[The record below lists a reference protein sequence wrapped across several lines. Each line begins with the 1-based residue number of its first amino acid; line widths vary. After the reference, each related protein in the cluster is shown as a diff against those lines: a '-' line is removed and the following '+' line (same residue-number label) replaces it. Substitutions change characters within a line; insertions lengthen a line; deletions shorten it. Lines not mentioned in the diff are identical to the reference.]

1 MSVKKDRPGIRSV
14 QVETEVTG
22 TPEEIWKAIATAAG
36 ISSWFVPARFETD
49 ANGTPTKLV
58 LNFGPGMDS
67 EKNVTAWDPPRRFAA
82 EGELAPG
89 APKMATEWIVEARGG
104 GTCIVRV
111 VHNLFASTDDWDD
124 QLEGMESG
132 WPEFFNVLRLWLT
145 HFHGQRGV
153 SFYVMGTSSDAEPA
167 MWRSLAAAMGFA
179 NAAPGSRVETATDA
193 PRLAGIVESTGARE
207 GIHRLVLRVN
217 EPAAGIVSMGAHKMG
232 GSACAV
238 FNFYF
243 YGESA
248 AEAAA
253 HQKQVWT
260 QWINRQLPAAITA
273 P

>member
-1 MSVKKDRPGIRSV
+1 MSVKKDRSGIRSV
-14 QVETEVTG
+14 QVETEVQG
-22 TPEEIWKAIATAAG
+22 TPEEIWKAIASAEG

-58 LNFGPGMDS
+58 LHFGPGMDS
-67 EKNVTAWDPPRRFAA
+67 EKDVTVWDPPRRFSA
-82 EGELAPG
+82 EGEVAPG
-89 APKMATEWIVEARGG
+89 APKMATEWIVEGRAG

-145 HFHGQRGV
+145 HFRGQRGA
-153 SFYVMGTSSDAEPA
+153 SFYVMGMSSDTEPA
-167 MWRSLAAAMGFA
+167 LWRTMATAVGLA
-179 NAAPGSRVETATDA
+179 NASPGSRVETSAGT
-193 PRLAGIVESTGARE
+193 PRLAGIVESTEIGANP
-207 GIHRLVLRVN
+207 HRMVLRVN
-217 EPAAGIVSMGAHKMG
+217 EPVPGIVSMGTHTMG

-248 AEAAA
+248 AATAAQQQRA
-253 HQKQVWT
+253 WT
-260 QWINRQLPAAITA
+260 EWMNRQLPAPIAA

>member
-1 MSVKKDRPGIRSV
+1 V

-22 TPEEIWKAIATAAG
+22 TPEEIWKAIATAEG

-58 LNFGPGMDS
+58 LHFGPGMDA
-67 EKNVTAWDPPRRFAA
+67 EKSVTGWDPPRRFSA

-89 APKMATEWIVEARGG
+89 APKMATEWIVEGRAG
-104 GTCIVRV
+104 GTCTVRV

-145 HFHGQRGV
+145 HFRGQRCA

-167 MWRSLAAAMGFA
+167 MWRSLAAAMGLA
-179 NAAPGSRVETATDA
+179 NAAPGSRVATSADA
-193 PRLAGIVESTGARE
+193 PRLAGIVESTGIGE
-207 GIHRLVLRVN
+207 DLHGMVLRVN
-217 EPAAGIVSMGAHKMG
+217 EPAAGIVSMGAHTMG

-243 YGESA
+243 YGER
-248 AEAAA
+248 AAA
-253 HQKQVWT
+253 AAAQQQREWAE
-260 QWINRQLPAAITA
+260 WMNRQLPAAVAA